1 MTDSD
6 GVDNGGDDT
15 KDNVK
20 DKLSQRFES
29 EEENVSQ
36 PVSGGEASTGKSARG
51 ANSSKASKSSKEL
64 NSSKASKSSKELNSS
79 KASKNSEGSVTDWKN
94 HSFYLRKNLADQLSS
109 DYKKLD
115 WQLDEHLNQD
125 LKKTRHYYP
134 LIVELGLERLEEL
147 DSEEIADRI

>member
-1 MTDSD
+1 MTDSDGD

-29 EEENVSQ
+29 EEENASQ
-36 PVSGGEASTGKSARG
+36 PVSGGESSTGKSSKG
-51 ANSSKASKSSKEL
+51 PNSANTSKSSEESKSSK
-64 NSSKASKSSKELNSS
+64 S
-79 KASKNSEGSVTDWKN
+79 SEGSVTDWKN
-94 HSFYLRKNLADQLSS
+94 HSFYLPEDLADQLSI

-115 WQLDEHLNQD
+115 WQLDEQLNQD

-134 LIVELGLERLEEL
+134 LIVELGLERLEDL
-147 DSEEIADRI
+147 DPDEIADRI